1 MNFHNDNTYVNHIN
15 LKVKDLS
22 KSIAFYQ
29 DILGFSILSKDDKT
43 VFLTADN
50 KTSFLSLTE
59 IENYEAKN
67 QRTTGLYHLA
77 ILLPNISD
85 LANFTM
91 HLVKKNLRIGASDHL
106 VSLALY
112 FDDIDGNGIEVYID
126 KNSSDWTW
134 DNKHVN
140 MASLP
145 LDFDKLL
152 KHETKTWD
160 KIPEKTILGHIHL
173 HVNDLEAAKKFYC
186 DTLDFDLVS
195 LYGDQAMFISTNKY
209 HHHIGLNTW
218 NGTNAIRESANNPGL
233 NFFNLKF
240 KDEEEL
246 INHVSKLK
254 ENGYDVFKEDDH
266 YTTFDPVFNKIH
278 LSL

>member
-1 MNFHNDNTYVNHIN
+1 MNSHNDNTHVNHIN
-15 LKVKDLS
+15 LKVKDLDT
-22 KSIAFYQ
+22 SIAFYE
-29 DILGFSILSKDDKT
+29 DILGFSILKKENNT
-43 VFLTADN
+43 VYLTTDN
-50 KTSFLSLTE
+50 KTSFLSLSGLV
-59 IENYEAKN
+59 NYEKKN
-67 QRTTGLYHLA
+67 ERTTGLYHLA
-77 ILLPNISD
+77 ILLPEISD

-112 FDDIDGNGIEVYID
+112 FDDPDGNGIEVYID
-126 KNSSDWTW
+126 KDSSDWTW
-134 DNKHVN
+134 ENKHVS

-152 KHETKTWD
+152 KHQNKTYD

-173 HVNDLEAAKKFYC
+173 HVNDLEKAKAFYC

-218 NGTNAIRESANNPGL
+218 NGTNATRESDSNPGL

-240 KDEEEL
+240 KDEDTL
-246 INHVSKLK
+246 IHYVSKLK
-254 ENGYDVFKEDDH
+254 DSGYDVFKEDDH

-278 LSL
+278 LSI